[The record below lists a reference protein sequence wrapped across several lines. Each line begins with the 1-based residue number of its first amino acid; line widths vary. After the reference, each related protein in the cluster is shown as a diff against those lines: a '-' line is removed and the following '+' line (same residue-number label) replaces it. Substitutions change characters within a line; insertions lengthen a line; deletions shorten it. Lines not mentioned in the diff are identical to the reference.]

1 MKKYELLSPA
11 GDMASLIAAV
21 KAGADAVY
29 LGGEEFSARK
39 KAKNFSKEELKTAIL
54 YCHMR
59 MVKVYVAINTILTDE
74 EVFMAF
80 SYVKFLREIGVD
92 GLIVQ
97 DIGLAKVLRDNFTGL
112 ELHASTQMSINSY
125 SGAKMLKE
133 MGFQRVVVARECPLS
148 EIEKI
153 KSLGIEVEGF
163 IHGALCISYSG
174 QCLMSSMIGGRSGNR
189 GECAQPCRKRYEIL
203 DANKNKI
210 NAKGEYVLSPRDL
223 ASFNTIKEMIDAGV
237 YSLKIEG
244 RMKRPEYVYQV
255 TKTYREILEGHF
267 NKEDVEKTRALFNRK
282 FTKGIGHNERGE
294 DFISYD
300 RPSNRGVVVGE
311 VLKKSKDGYI
321 LKFYEDIVKGDELEF
336 SLKNTETFKILS
348 PIECEKDK
356 TVEFITTR
364 DLKLKSEIR
373 RLNSVEL
380 IKSINEE
387 INSKNLNREVSIKA
401 EFFKGKRPKLIF
413 NSMGITAEVEGDFEL
428 EEPKTHAVSEERIR
442 ESLSKLGDTD
452 FYLKEINI
460 ECDEIF
466 IPISKLNELRRIGIE
481 KLKWEIL
488 KTDVEDAKN
497 LHVEFKKRDKAEP
510 FIALEVGD
518 LKYLKDVDLNKVGRI
533 YLKDRA
539 IDENYLSAL
548 KDFKGE
554 VFVSL
559 NNIYYTEEEEKILQ
573 KIKAMGIINVEVN
586 NWGQLQSFK
595 DFNLHL
601 GHELNLFNS
610 YAGDFALKVGK
621 SFSISEETTLDQI
634 EKISENIGGNIERT
648 IYGHV
653 KVMTMEHNPLDL
665 TETKDRTGVY
675 FLKDST
681 GAAFPFIKGSTTDI
695 YTDRLVDLRGDVDA
709 LISAGVNILRVKIN
723 FPWESAAEIV
733 EDIYNRR
740 QLTKDGFKGHLYRGV
755 L

>member
-133 MGFQRVVVARECPLS
+133 MGFHRVVVARECPIS

-203 DANKNKI
+203 DENKNKI
-210 NAKGEYVLSPRDL
+210 SAKGEYVLSPRDL
-223 ASFNTIKEMIDAGV
+223 ASFNTVEEMIDAGV

-321 LKFYEDIVKGDELEF
+321 LKFYEDTVKGDELEF

-387 INSKNLNREVSIKA
+387 INSKNLNREVSIAA
-401 EFFKGKRPKLIF
+401 EFFKGKRPKLVF
-413 NSMGITAEVEGDFEL
+413 TSMGITAEVEGDFKL

-481 KLKWEIL
+481 KLKSEIL
-488 KTDVEDAKN
+488 KTNVNDVKD
-497 LHVEFKKRDKAEP
+497 LHVEFKKREKAKH
-510 FIALEVGD
+510 FISLEVGD
-518 LKYLKDVDLNKVGRI
+518 LNYLKGVDLNKVGRI
-533 YLKDRA
+533 YLKERA
-539 IDENYLSAL
+539 IDESYLSAL

-559 NNIYYTEEEEKILQ
+559 NNIYYTEEEDKILQ

-586 NWGQLQSFK
+586 NWGQLVTFK

-610 YAGDFALKVGK
+610 YAGDFAIDVGK
-621 SFSISEETTLDQI
+621 SFSVSEEATLDQV
-634 EKISENIGGNIERT
+634 EKISKNIGGNIERT
-648 IYGHV
+648 VYGHV

-665 TETKDRTGVY
+665 TEVKNRAGVY
-675 FLKDST
+675 FLKDRT

-695 YTDRLVDLRGDVDA
+695 YTDRPVDLRGDADA

-740 QLTKDGFKGHLYRGV
+740 QFTKDGFKGHLYRGV

>member
-11 GDMASLIAAV
+11 GDMDSLIAAV

-39 KAKNFSKEELKTAIL
+39 KAKNFSKEELKAAIL

-97 DIGLAKVLRDNFTGL
+97 DIGLAKVLRDNFPGL

-133 MGFQRVVVARECPLS
+133 MGFQRVVVARECPMS

-153 KSLGIEVEGF
+153 KSLGIELEGF

-210 NAKGEYVLSPRDL
+210 SAKGEYVLSPRDL

-255 TKTYREILEGHF
+255 TKTYREILEGHL
-267 NKEDVEKTRALFNRK
+267 NKDDVEKTRDLFNRK
-282 FTKGIGHNERGE
+282 FTKGIGHNERGS

-321 LKFYEDIVKGDELEF
+321 LKFSDDTVRGDELEF
-336 SLKNTETFKILS
+336 SLKNKGTFKILS

-356 TVEFITTR
+356 TVEFTTTR
-364 DLKLKSEIR
+364 DLKPKSEIR

-387 INSKNLNREVSIKA
+387 INSKNSNREVSIAA
-401 EFFKGKRPKLIF
+401 EFFKGKRPKLVF
-413 NSMGITAEVEGDFEL
+413 TSMGITAEVEGDFEL
-428 EEPKTHAVSEERIR
+428 EGPKTHAVSEDRIR

-452 FYLKEINI
+452 FYLKEINV
-460 ECDEIF
+460 ESDEIF

-481 KLKWEIL
+481 KLKSEIL
-488 KTDVEDAKN
+488 KTDVNDAKD
-497 LHVEFKKRDKAEP
+497 LHSEFKKREKAKP
-510 FIALEVGD
+510 FTSLEVGD
-518 LKYLKDVDLNKVGRI
+518 LNYLKGVDLNKLGRI

-539 IDENYLSAL
+539 IDESYLSVL
-548 KDFKGE
+548 EDFKGE

-573 KIKAMGIINVEVN
+573 KIKAMGIINVEAN

-610 YAGDFALKVGK
+610 YAGDFALEVGK
-621 SFSISEETTLDQI
+621 SFSVSEEATLDQV
-634 EKISENIGGNIERT
+634 EKISKNIGGNIERT
-648 IYGHV
+648 VYGHV

-665 TETKDRTGVY
+665 TEIKDRTGVY
-675 FLKDST
+675 FLKDVT

-695 YTDRLVDLRGDVDA
+695 YTDRPVDLRGDIDV
-709 LISAGVNILRVKIN
+709 LTSAGVNILRVRIN

>member
-11 GDMASLIAAV
+11 GDMDSLIAAV

-39 KAKNFSKEELKTAIL
+39 KAKNFSKEELNKAIQ

-97 DIGLAKVLRDNFTGL
+97 DIGLAKVLRDNFTDL

-133 MGFQRVVVARECPLS
+133 MEFHRVVVARECPMT

-189 GECAQPCRKRYEIL
+189 GECAQPCRKRYEVL

-223 ASFNTIKEMIDAGV
+223 ASFNTVKEMIDAGV

-267 NKEDVEKTRALFNRK
+267 NKDDVEKTRALFNRNY
-282 FTKGIGHNERGE
+282 TKGISHNERGS

-321 LKFYEDIVKGDELEF
+321 LKCSEDIVKGDELEF
-336 SLKNTETFKILS
+336 ALKNTGTFKILS
-348 PIECEKDK
+348 PIECEKNN
-356 TVEFITTR
+356 TVEFPTKR
-364 DLKLKSEIR
+364 DLKPKSEIR

-380 IKSINEE
+380 IKSINDE
-387 INSKNLNREVSIKA
+387 INSKNLNREVSIRA
-401 EFFKGKRPKLIF
+401 EFYKGTRPKLVF
-413 NSMGITAEVEGDFEL
+413 TSKGFTAEVEGDYEL

-442 ESLSKLGDTD
+442 ESLSKLGDTG

-460 ECDEIF
+460 KCDEIF
-466 IPISKLNELRRIGIE
+466 IPISKLNELRRMGIE
-481 KLKWEIL
+481 KLKSEIL
-488 KTDVEDAKN
+488 KTDVNDVKN
-497 LHVEFKKRDKAEP
+497 LHVEFKKREKAEP
-510 FIALEVGD
+510 FTSLEVRD
-518 LKYLKDVDLNKVGRI
+518 LNYLKDVDLNKVGRI

-554 VFVSL
+554 IFVTL

-573 KIKAMGIINVEVN
+573 KIKAMGIVNVEVN

-601 GHELNLFNS
+601 GHELNIFNS
-610 YAGDFALKVGK
+610 YAGNFALKMGK
-621 SFSISEETTLDQI
+621 SFSVSEEATIDQI
-634 EKISENIGGNIERT
+634 EKMSKNIGGNIERT
-648 IYGHV
+648 VYGHV

-665 TETKDRTGVY
+665 TDIKDRTGIY
-675 FLKDST
+675 FLKDIT

-695 YTDRLVDLRGDVDA
+695 YTDRPVDLRGDIEA
-709 LISAGVNILRVKIN
+709 LISAGVNILRVRIN

-740 QLTKDGFKGHLYRGV
+740 QVTKDGFKGHLYRGV

>member
-39 KAKNFSKEELKTAIL
+39 KAKNFSKEELKAAIL

-97 DIGLAKVLRDNFTGL
+97 DIGLAKVLRDNFSDL

-133 MGFQRVVVARECPLS
+133 MGFHRVVVARECPIS

-203 DANKNKI
+203 DENKNKI
-210 NAKGEYVLSPRDL
+210 SAKGEYVLSPRDL
-223 ASFNTIKEMIDAGV
+223 ASFNTVEEMIDAGV

-282 FTKGIGHNERGE
+282 FTKGIGHNERGSG
-294 DFISYD
+294 FISYD

-321 LKFYEDIVKGDELEF
+321 LKFSEDVVKGDELEF
-336 SLKNTETFKILS
+336 SLKNKGTFKILS

-356 TVEFITTR
+356 TVEFTTTR
-364 DLKLKSEIR
+364 DLKPKSEIR

-387 INSKNLNREVSIKA
+387 INSKNLNREVSIRA

-413 NSMGITAEVEGDFEL
+413 NSMGITAEVEGEFEL

-460 ECDEIF
+460 ECDEVF
-466 IPISKLNELRRIGIE
+466 IPISKLNELRRKGIE
-481 KLKWEIL
+481 KLKSEIL
-488 KTDVEDAKN
+488 KTDVDDVKN
-497 LHVEFKKRDKAEP
+497 LYSEFKKRDKAEP

-539 IDENYLSAL
+539 IDENYLKTL

-665 TETKDRTGVY
+665 TEIKDRTGVY

-681 GAAFPFIKGSTTDI
+681 GAAFPFIEGSTTDI
-695 YTDRLVDLRGDVDA
+695 YTDRPVDLRGDVDA
-709 LISAGVNILRVKIN
+709 LVSAGVNILRVRIN

-733 EDIYNRR
+733 EDIYYKR
-740 QLTKDGFKGHLYRGV
+740 QNVKDGFKGHLYRGV

>member
-11 GDMASLIAAV
+11 GDMDSLIAAV

-133 MGFQRVVVARECPLS
+133 MGFHRVVVARECPIS

-203 DANKNKI
+203 DENKNRI
-210 NAKGEYVLSPRDL
+210 SAKGEYVLSPRDL

-321 LKFYEDIVKGDELEF
+321 LKFSGDIVKGDELEF
-336 SLKNTETFKILS
+336 SLKNTGTFKILS

-356 TVEFITTR
+356 NVEFPTTR
-364 DLKLKSEIR
+364 DLKPKSEIR

-387 INSKNLNREVSIKA
+387 INSKNLNREVSIAA
-401 EFFKGKRPKLIF
+401 EFFKGKRPKLVF
-413 NSMGITAEVEGDFEL
+413 TSLGITAEVEGDFEL

-481 KLKWEIL
+481 KLKSEIL

-497 LHVEFKKRDKAEP
+497 LHSEFKKRDKAKP

-518 LKYLKDVDLNKVGRI
+518 LNYLKGVDLNKVGRI

-586 NWGQLQSFK
+586 NWGQLVTFK

-610 YAGDFALKVGK
+610 YAGDFALEVGK

-634 EKISENIGGNIERT
+634 EKISKNIGGNIERT
-648 IYGHV
+648 VYGHV

-665 TETKDRTGVY
+665 TEIKDRTGVY
-675 FLKDST
+675 FLKDRT

-695 YTDRLVDLRGDVDA
+695 YTDRPVDLRGDVDA

-740 QLTKDGFKGHLYRGV
+740 QFTKGGFKGHLYRGV

>member
-11 GDMASLIAAV
+11 GDMDSLIAAV

-39 KAKNFSKEELKTAIL
+39 KAKNFSKEELNKAVL

-133 MGFQRVVVARECPLS
+133 MGFHRVVVARECTMS

-210 NAKGEYVLSPRDL
+210 SSKGEYVLSPRDL

-282 FTKGIGHNERGE
+282 FTKGIAHNERGS

-321 LKFYEDIVKGDELEF
+321 LKFSEDIVKGDELEF

-348 PIECEKDK
+348 PIECQKDK
-356 TVEFITTR
+356 TVEFPTTR
-364 DLKLKSEIR
+364 DLKPKSEIR

-387 INSKNLNREVSIKA
+387 INSKNSNREVSIRA
-401 EFFKGKRPKLIF
+401 EFFKGKRPKLVF
-413 NSMGITAEVEGDFEL
+413 TSMGITAEVEGDFEL

-488 KTDVEDAKN
+488 KTDVEDVKD
-497 LHVEFKKRDKAEP
+497 LHSEFKKRDKAES

-518 LKYLKDVDLNKVGRI
+518 LNYLKGVDLNKVGRI

-573 KIKAMGIINVEVN
+573 KIKSMGIINVEVN
-586 NWGQLQSFK
+586 NCGQLVTFK

-610 YAGDFALKVGK
+610 YAGDFALGVGK
-621 SFSISEETTLDQI
+621 SFSVSEETTLDQI
-634 EKISENIGGNIERT
+634 EKISKNIGGNIERT
-648 IYGHV
+648 VYGHV

-665 TETKDRTGVY
+665 TEIKDRSGVY
-675 FLKDST
+675 FLKDRT

-695 YTDRLVDLRGDVDA
+695 YTDRPVDLRGDADA
-709 LISAGVNILRVKIN
+709 LTSAGVNILRVKIN

-740 QLTKDGFKGHLYRGV
+740 QFTKDGFKGHLYRGV

>member
-133 MGFQRVVVARECPLS
+133 MGFHRVVVARECPIS

-203 DANKNKI
+203 DENKNKI
-210 NAKGEYVLSPRDL
+210 SAKGEYVLSPRDL
-223 ASFNTIKEMIDAGV
+223 ASFNTVEEMIDAGV

-267 NKEDVEKTRALFNRK
+267 NKDDVEKTRALFNRK

-321 LKFYEDIVKGDELEF
+321 LKFSEDVVKGDELEF
-336 SLKNTETFKILS
+336 ALKNKGTFKILS

-356 TVEFITTR
+356 TVEFPTTR
-364 DLKLKSEIR
+364 DLKPKSEIR

-387 INSKNLNREVSIKA
+387 INSKNLNREVSIAA
-401 EFFKGKRPKLIF
+401 EFFKGKRPKLVF
-413 NSMGITAEVEGDFEL
+413 TSLGITAEVEGYFKL
-428 EEPKTHAVSEERIR
+428 EEPKTHAVSEERII

-452 FYLKEINI
+452 FYLKEIYI

-481 KLKWEIL
+481 KLKSEIL

-497 LHVEFKKRDKAEP
+497 LHSEFKKRDKAEP

-518 LKYLKDVDLNKVGRI
+518 LNNLKGVDLNKVGKI
-533 YLKDRA
+533 YLKDKA

-601 GHELNLFNS
+601 GHELNIFNS
-610 YAGDFALKVGK
+610 YAGDFALKLGK
-621 SFSISEETTLDQI
+621 SFSVSEETTLDQI
-634 EKISENIGGNIERT
+634 EKISKNIGGNIERT
-648 IYGHV
+648 VYGHV

-665 TETKDRTGVY
+665 TEIKDRAGVY
-675 FLKDST
+675 FLKDVT

-695 YTDRLVDLRGDVDA
+695 YTDRPVDLRGDVDA
-709 LISAGVNILRVKIN
+709 LVSAGVNILRVRIN
-723 FPWESAAEIV
+723 FPWERAAEIV
-733 EDIYNRR
+733 EDIYYKR
-740 QLTKDGFKGHLYRGV
+740 QNVKDGFKGHLYRGV